1 MEIDKD
7 TIPIPQIM
15 IEETKE
21 PNQEDKE
28 FDAILQYVATEKG
41 WGNVVSSTVA
51 STAVRQDE
59 STIYTTL
66 YFECE
71 LENSPIHEITLTTKG
86 YINNNMYW
94 IEEIIEK

>member
-15 IEETKE
+15 IKDTME

-28 FDAILQYVATEKG
+28 FNAILQYVAKENK

-51 STAVRQDE
+51 STTIRQDG

-71 LENSPIHEITLTTKG
+71 LEESSINEITLTTKG
-86 YINNNMYW
+86 YIKNKNNLL
-94 IEEIIEK
+94 